1 MGLIA
6 FRFIPNAKPRKMKKI
21 LLLDD
26 NQDILDVAKEIL
38 LYEDFE
44 VRDTRLSASFI
55 LYAEAYKPDLL
66 IVDYRL
72 ADGNGGDICRRL
84 KSHPYLKHVPLI
96 MWSAYTG
103 PDLDLQQY
111 GCDAIL
117 SKPFDIEE
125 FLKVIDGLLS
135 RDTKLPV
142 S

>member
-1 MGLIA
+1 
-6 FRFIPNAKPRKMKKI
+6 MKKI

-44 VRDTRLSASFI
+44 VRDTRLSASFL
-55 LYAEAYKPDLL
+55 LYAETYKPDLI

-72 ADGNGGDICRRL
+72 ADGNGGDICRKL
-84 KSHPYLKHVPLI
+84 KAHPALKHVPLI
-96 MWSAYTG
+96 MWSAYTT
-103 PDLDLQQY
+103 PDLNLQQY

-117 SKPFDIEE
+117 NKPFDIED
-125 FLKVIDGLLS
+125 FLKVIEQLLS
-135 RDTKLPV
+135 RDKTMHI